1 MGSKITGKEYQLSKI
16 FSKEFEYYIPAY
28 QRPYAWTEEQT
39 EKLFDDLYNFYLTEQ
54 NDNYFLG
61 SIVLIKE
68 DEIPRADVIDG
79 QQRLTTLTI
88 FVSVIASMLT
98 GDIRKSCDNYLREP
112 GNILEGLEPK
122 PRLHL
127 RQKDQDFFNKYI
139 QNVKI
144 SDLLV
149 LDLQSIQNES
159 QQHIKDNSRLLV
171 NKMTEN
177 FGTDENKIADFC
189 RFLVTRCYLVAVY
202 TPSQQSAFRVF
213 SVMNSRGLPLLP
225 IDIIKSDIIGQIPE
239 GEQQHY
245 TDKWEELEVSTG
257 RAGFNDVFGHTR
269 TIFAKTKA
277 KQNLLEEFKAEVL
290 TKVNP
295 KELIDDILEPYA
307 EAYSILVKKKYVS
320 ESNAEKVNKYLFWL
334 NKIDNSDWMPSAIK
348 FMADHKNESS
358 YILWFFS
365 KLERLTSYLFVTAK
379 DVNKRIERYGRI
391 LEEMEHNPDHSMS
404 DPLSSVELT
413 NEEKK
418 EFVSALD
425 GEIYK
430 LTAVR
435 RNYVILRLNDFVGDG
450 ATGFDFEPSVLT
462 IEHVLP
468 QTVDPGS
475 EWAVKWPDVSVRAEW
490 LNRIANLLPLTRKKN
505 SEAQNYDFD
514 KKKDVYFK
522 GKNGTSTYPLT
533 TQVLGTSEWTVEVV
547 KARQEKLLSAF
558 SEKWNLEYVDE
569 NEKEKESLED
579 TASFF
584 IKNKRG
590 ANAEGYKTEDGFV
603 VLANSK
609 LSDETVAKF
618 EENYPNAYGLRNS
631 LVADG
636 KVVDGILKEDY
647 LFSSISL
654 AASVVLGRNAQ
665 GQKEWV
671 DSLGFQYDQS
681 PVNANTSDGFDINDE
696 GTYGN
701 VTVGKLAYELIKAVI
716 ESGHITEDEIES
728 LKEKDGASA
737 EINSSGYPIL
747 ANNREDNKGG
757 SNVTRY
763 RKDPVKYNGVDVYVS
778 FQWKAIDKSKLISW
792 YKKHQS

>member
-1 MGSKITGKEYQLSKI
+1 
-16 FSKEFEYYIPAY
+16 
-28 QRPYAWTEEQT
+28 
-39 EKLFDDLYNFYLTEQ
+39 
-54 NDNYFLG
+54 
-61 SIVLIKE
+61 
-68 DEIPRADVIDG
+68 
-79 QQRLTTLTI
+79 
-88 FVSVIASMLT
+88 
-98 GDIRKSCDNYLREP
+98 
-112 GNILEGLEPK
+112 
-122 PRLHL
+122 
-127 RQKDQDFFNKYI
+127 
-139 QNVKI
+139 
-144 SDLLV
+144 
-149 LDLQSIQNES
+149 
-159 QQHIKDNSRLLV
+159 
-171 NKMTEN
+171 
-177 FGTDENKIADFC
+177 
-189 RFLVTRCYLVAVY
+189 
-202 TPSQQSAFRVF
+202 
-213 SVMNSRGLPLLP
+213 
-225 IDIIKSDIIGQIPE
+225 
-239 GEQQHY
+239 
-245 TDKWEELEVSTG
+245 
-257 RAGFNDVFGHTR
+257 
-269 TIFAKTKA
+269 
-277 KQNLLEEFKAEVL
+277 
-290 TKVNP
+290 
-295 KELIDDILEPYA
+295 
-307 EAYSILVKKKYVS
+307 
-320 ESNAEKVNKYLFWL
+320 
-334 NKIDNSDWMPSAIK
+334 
-348 FMADHKNESS
+348 MADHKNESS
-358 YILWFFS
+358 YILWFFA
-365 KLERLTSYLFVTAK
+365 KLERLTSYLFITAK

-391 LEEMEHNPDHSMS
+391 LEEMEQNPDHSIS

-418 EFVSALD
+418 EFVSVLD

-450 ATGFDFEPSVLT
+450 ATGFDFEPSILT

-475 EWAVKWPDVSVRAEW
+475 EWAVKWPDISIRAEW

-514 KKKDVYFK
+514 KKKEVYFK

-533 TQVLGTSEWTVEVV
+533 TQVLGTSEWTVDVV
-547 KARQEKLLSAF
+547 KERQEKLLSAF
-558 SEKWNLEYVDE
+558 SDKWNLEYVDE
-569 NEKEKESLED
+569 NEKEEESLED
-579 TASFF
+579 IASFF

-609 LSDETVAKF
+609 LSDEIVAKF

-671 DSLGFQYDQS
+671 DSLGFQYYQS
-681 PVNANTSDGFDINDE
+681 PINAYSLEEFDINDE

-716 ESGHITEDEIES
+716 EAGNITDDEIES
-728 LKEKDGASA
+728 LKKKDGASI
-737 EINSSGYPIL
+737 EINSSGYPVL

-763 RKDPVKYNGVDVYVS
+763 RKDPVKHKGVDIYIS
-778 FQWKAIDKSKLISW
+778 CQWKSIDKSKLILW

>member
-68 DEIPRADVIDG
+68 DEIPKADVIDG

-144 SDLLV
+144 SDLLE

-171 NKMTEN
+171 NKMKEN

-239 GEQQHY
+239 SEQQHY
-245 TDKWEELEVSTG
+245 TDKWEELEVNTG

-269 TIFAKTKA
+269 MIFAKTKA
-277 KQNLLEEFKAEVL
+277 KQNLLEEFKTEVL
-290 TKVNP
+290 SKVKP

-307 EAYSILVKKKYVS
+307 EAYNVLVKKKYVS
-320 ESNAEKVNKYLFWL
+320 ESNAEKINHYLFWL
-334 NKIDNSDWMPSAIK
+334 NKVDNSDWMPTAIK
-348 FMADHKNESS
+348 FMADRKNESS

-379 DVNKRIERYGRI
+379 DVNKRIERYSRI
-391 LEEMEHNPDHSMS
+391 LVEMEQNPDHSIN

-418 EFVSALD
+418 EFISVLD

-468 QTVDPGS
+468 QTVDPSS
-475 EWAVKWPDVSVRAEW
+475 EWASKWPDNLVRAEW

-505 SEAQNYDFD
+505 SEAQNYDFN
-514 KKKDVYFK
+514 KKKEVYFK

-533 TQVLGTSEWTVEVV
+533 TQVLGTTEWTVEVV
-547 KARQEKLLSAF
+547 KARQEKLLNAF
-558 SEKWNLEYVDE
+558 SEKWDLKYVDE
-569 NEKEKESLED
+569 KDKDNEGIED

-609 LSDETVAKF
+609 LSDEIVPKF
-618 EENYPNAYGLRNS
+618 EENYPNAYVLRNS
-631 LVADG
+631 LINDG
-636 KVVDGILKEDY
+636 KVINGILQEDY
-647 LFSSISL
+647 LFTSISL
-654 AASVVLGRNAQ
+654 AASVILGRNAQ

-681 PVNANTSDGFDINDE
+681 PINANSSDEFDINDE
-696 GTYGN
+696 STYGN
-701 VTVGKLAYELIKAVI
+701 ITVGKLAYELIKHVI
-716 ESGHITEDEIES
+716 ESGNVTDEEIES
-728 LKEKDGASA
+728 LKKKDGVST

-763 RKDPVKYNGVDVYVS
+763 RKEPVKYKGVDIYVS
-778 FQWKAIDKSKLISW
+778 FQWKAIDKSKLVAW
-792 YKKHQS
+792 YKKHQG